1 MEDKASTL
9 TSGCLFMRFELVN
22 HGKVLKKSENI
33 YLCAVI
39 SCF

>member
-1 MEDKASTL
+1 MGAF
-9 TSGCLFMRFELVN
+9 FMRFELVN
-22 HGKVLKKSENI
+22 HGKVLKNSENI